1 MEEYV
6 IQIKR
11 RRFLGIP
18 VDIADPDSAYKT
30 IEGFLKD
37 GEKHQI
43 ILLTIDKILKARV
56 DPEYNKCVREAS
68 LILPVSSGIIRGAR
82 FHNKGELFRYNP
94 YEFII
99 KLFMILE
106 KNERTIYLL
115 GSRKEDLMEAEKNL
129 KVSFPDLKIIG
140 RFAGFFNKE
149 MEKKIVLTIKKSSPA
164 LLAVGKGVP
173 GKEKWIHRKKED
185 FNPGIYVWIDNY
197 IEIFSGSE
205 KNISKP
211 LFRLGLE
218 SMSGFFKKPWK
229 IFRIFSFLYF
239 KFLVLMYKI
248 LGY

>member
-1 MEEYV
+1 M

-18 VDIADPDSAYKT
+18 VDIADPDSVYKA
-30 IEGFLKD
+30 IEGFLQD
-37 GEKHQI
+37 GKKHQI
-43 ILLTIDKILKARV
+43 ILLTVDKILKARI
-56 DPEYNKCVREAS
+56 DQEYNKCIREAS

-82 FHNKGELFRYNP
+82 FHNKGEFFRYNP

-106 KNERTIYLL
+106 KSEKTVYLL

-129 KVSFPDLKIIG
+129 KVSFPGLKMIG
-140 RFAGFFNKE
+140 RFAGYFNRE
-149 MEKKIVLTIKKSSPA
+149 MEKKVILTIKKSSPA
-164 LLAVGKGVP
+164 LLVVGKGVS
-173 GKEKWIHRKKED
+173 GREKWIHRNKDE
-185 FNPGIYVWIDNY
+185 FNPGVYFWIDNF

-205 KNISKP
+205 KNISKRM
-211 LFRLGLE
+211 FQLGLE

-229 IFRIFSFLYF
+229 IFRIFPFLYF
-239 KFLVLMYKI
+239 KFLVLVYKI